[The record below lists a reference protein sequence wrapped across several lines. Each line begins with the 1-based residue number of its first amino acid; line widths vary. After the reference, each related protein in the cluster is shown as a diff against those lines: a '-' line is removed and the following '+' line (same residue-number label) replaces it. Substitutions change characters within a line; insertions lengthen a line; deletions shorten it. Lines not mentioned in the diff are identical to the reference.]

1 MASESFHRSV
11 PAKLWNSSLAYSSK
25 CRENASVISSSLAL
39 ACDNRFFYQRFS
51 NPSLIW
57 FSPILFRGEDPTL
70 GGRPMERVG
79 YHTVAKLHAVQR
91 VRTMSILS
99 RREAPENA
107 CSPARRRCLPA
118 PLRLLSLSP
127 SSSFISVRKTLSQC
141 LPTMRARRQPP
152 APPSILGIRME
163 RKK

>member
-1 MASESFHRSV
+1 
-11 PAKLWNSSLAYSSK
+11 
-25 CRENASVISSSLAL
+25 
-39 ACDNRFFYQRFS
+39 
-51 NPSLIW
+51 
-57 FSPILFRGEDPTL
+57 
-70 GGRPMERVG
+70 
-79 YHTVAKLHAVQR
+79 
-91 VRTMSILS
+91 MSILS

-141 LPTMRARRQPP
+141 LPTICARRQPP

-163 RKK
+163 KKITDARGEDSRLSFAMIQNNSFLLLPFFFLFATNLTDHSRNTFQHPRRSKISRKNMQ